1 MDSSPAQ
8 TSSLSDQNHIQLHD
22 PLSRKQT
29 ATGDLERTMR
39 SDLLLEGKLERLTIS
54 WFLWVADALLW
65 S

>member
-8 TSSLSDQNHIQLHD
+8 TSSLSDQKHIQLHD
-22 PLSRKQT
+22 PLLRRQT

-39 SDLLLEGKLERLTIS
+39 SDLLMEGRLERLS
-54 WFLWVADALLW
+54 V